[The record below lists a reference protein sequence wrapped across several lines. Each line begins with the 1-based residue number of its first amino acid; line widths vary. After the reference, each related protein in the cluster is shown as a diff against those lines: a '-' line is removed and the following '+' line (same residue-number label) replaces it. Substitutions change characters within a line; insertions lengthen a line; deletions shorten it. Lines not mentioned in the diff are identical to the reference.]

1 MPLIL
6 LIVSLLVPKLF
17 TRIMI
22 TVLAWGIAL
31 MVVHA
36 PMMLGHVRKLTTL
49 MILLF
54 LFSNMLVV
62 IIK

>member
-36 PMMLGHVRKLTTL
+36 PMMLGHVQKPMTL
-49 MILLF
+49 MNV
-54 LFSNMLVV
+54 LFSFCNMLVE